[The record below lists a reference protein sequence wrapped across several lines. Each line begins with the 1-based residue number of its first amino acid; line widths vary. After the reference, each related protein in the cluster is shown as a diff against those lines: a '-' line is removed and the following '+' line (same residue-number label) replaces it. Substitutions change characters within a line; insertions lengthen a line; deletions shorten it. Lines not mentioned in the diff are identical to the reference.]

1 MLLPGEHVNM
11 PGRIGRGLWPHP
23 PLSLSEVLAHL
34 TRLLHEHRWF
44 PREWQLRREG
54 EPVQEGGRIERQG
67 PDRCVYRAV
76 RAYPVRPNAVADS
89 VACGFPSAED
99 AARCYLQ
106 WDLHLPG
113 DLDGRKVIE

>member
-1 MLLPGEHVNM
+1 MLPPGEHVNM
-11 PGRIGRGLWPHP
+11 PGRIGHGLWPHP
-23 PLSLSEVLAHL
+23 PLRLSEVLAHL

-44 PREWQLRREG
+44 PRELRHHREG

-67 PDRCVYRAV
+67 PDRYVYRGV
-76 RAYPVRPNAVADS
+76 RACPVRPNVVADS
-89 VACGFPSAED
+89 VACGFSSAED

-113 DLDGRKVIE
+113 DVDGWKVIE